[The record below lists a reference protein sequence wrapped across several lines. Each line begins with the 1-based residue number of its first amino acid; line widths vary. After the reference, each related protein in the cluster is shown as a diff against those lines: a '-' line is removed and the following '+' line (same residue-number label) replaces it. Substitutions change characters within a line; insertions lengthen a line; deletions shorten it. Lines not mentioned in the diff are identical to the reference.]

1 MKALPSIAFS
11 GFRGTASEVTARQT
25 GGRTVLSG
33 RAQHSHVKTPKQSL
47 RRASFAYI
55 SRLYRTLS
63 QEQLS
68 AWAAL
73 AAAHREQALIG
84 DGAPL
89 TGHNLFVCLNTNRS
103 VLGVPVTKD
112 APADIHGSHYVA
124 YDDIWITP
132 DRLLISG
139 LREPEHPGSRLVVRM
154 AATDSPAVT
163 KAWGK
168 TVITGTFDTTDW
180 GDIDLTEIYTERFG
194 IPVTAGHKYF
204 IEMYWIDSGSGYVSE
219 VTRVCH
225 IASESLSIHGREYVP
240 RQRITQDDLADDG
253 RNSVSKL
260 DIEFTS
266 GSPVLAASGILEGY
280 EGIAASYAYFRPET
294 AIPYE
299 GVEMTAYVLTR
310 STGSLGPQVFAVYIY
325 KGVPHRQDGITFAH
339 RSGKYSKPSEMTGGA
354 LLLG

>member
-33 RAQHSHVKTPKQSL
+33 RAQHSHVKTPKQSV

-68 AWAAL
+68 AWASL
-73 AAAHREQALIG
+73 AATHREQALIG

-112 APADIHGSHYVA
+112 APADIHGSRYVA

-132 DRLLISG
+132 GRLLISG
-139 LREPEHPGSRLVVRM
+139 LREPEHPDSRLVVRM
-154 AATDSPAVT
+154 AATDSAAVT
-163 KAWGK
+163 KAWGR
-168 TVITGTFDTTDW
+168 TVITGTFRTTDW
-180 GDIDLTEIYTERFG
+180 GDIDLTEIYMERFG

-204 IEMYWIDSGSGYVSE
+204 IEMYWINSGSGYVSE

-310 STGSLGPQVFAVYIY
+310 GTGSLGPQVFAVYIY

>member
-33 RAQHSHVKTPKQSL
+33 RAQHSHVKTPKQSV

-68 AWAAL
+68 AWASL

-112 APADIHGSHYVA
+112 APADIHGSRYVA

-132 DRLLISG
+132 GRLLISG
-139 LREPEHPGSRLVVRM
+139 LREPEHPDSRLVVRM
-154 AATDSPAVT
+154 AATDSAAVT
-163 KAWGK
+163 KAWGR
-168 TVITGTFDTTDW
+168 TVITGTFRTTDW

-225 IASESLSIHGREYVP
+225 IASESLSIHGRDYVP

-310 STGSLGPQVFAVYIY
+310 GTGSLGPQVFAVYIY

>member
-33 RAQHSHVKTPKQSL
+33 RAQHSHVKTPKQSV

-63 QEQLS
+63 REQLS
-68 AWAAL
+68 AWASL

-112 APADIHGSHYVA
+112 APADIHGSRYVA

-132 DRLLISG
+132 GRLLISG
-139 LREPEHPGSRLVVRM
+139 LREPEHPDSRLVVRM

-163 KAWGK
+163 KAWGR
-168 TVITGTFDTTDW
+168 TVITGTFSTTDW
-180 GDIDLTEIYTERFG
+180 GDIDLTEIYTEQFG
-194 IPVTAGHKYF
+194 IPVIAGHKYF
-204 IEMYWIDSGSGYVSE
+204 IEMYWIDALSGYVSE
-219 VTRVCH
+219 ITRVCYP
-225 IASESLSIHGREYVP
+225 AVESESIHGHEYEP
-240 RQRITQDDLADDG
+240 RTRITDGDLVDNE
-253 RNSVSKL
+253 RNSVTGL
-260 DIEFTS
+260 DIELTS
-266 GSPVLAASGILEGY
+266 GSAAGTLEGY
-280 EGIAASYAYFRPET
+280 DGIAASYAYFSSDT
-294 AIPYE
+294 GIPYE
-299 GVEMTAYVLTR
+299 NGNLSSYILARGTETR
-310 STGSLGPQVFAVYIY
+310 APQLFLMNIIRRSNENSI
-325 KGVPHRQDGITFAH
+325 KFAH
-339 RSGKYSKPSEMTGGA
+339 RGGSYSKPSDIIGGGI
-354 LLLG
+354 LM